1 MSSFAPSAVERCA
14 MACGRHPRAAV
25 HRGFCAACL
34 LEGAMVD
41 RPQERTAEAKPLTLQ
56 VPLGET
62 PSTCVF
68 LVKSEGPP
76 ARLLRLKIWRRQA
89 DPGFLA
95 RFHRLQQELDVWAS
109 HDVDRPIA
117 ARLDATGC
125 PSVLTEFSRGVPI
138 LDRVRSGRLASHEA
152 IARLAPLIALAGR
165 AHKRGLAHGSIVA
178 GNVIIDP
185 DSGRARLLDFGLTP
199 LMSAK
204 EERVALAS
212 ADLAGFA
219 ALTQTLRTALIP
231 SDSTR
236 GL

>member
-1 MSSFAPSAVERCA
+1 MT
-14 MACGRHPRAAV
+14 CGRHPRAAI

-34 LEGAMVD
+34 LEDAIVD
-41 RPQERTAEAKPLTLQ
+41 VPQERSADEKRLMLQ
-56 VPLGET
+56 LALGKT
-62 PSTCVF
+62 TSTCVF

-89 DPGFLA
+89 GSGFLV
-95 RFHRLQQELDVWAS
+95 RFDRLQRALDAWAAQ
-109 HDVDRPIA
+109 DVDRPLA

-138 LDRVRSGRLASHEA
+138 LDRVRSGRLDPHEA
-152 IARLAPLIALAGR
+152 VDRLAPLIALTER
-165 AHKRGLAHGSIVA
+165 AHGHGLAHGSIVP
-178 GNVIIDP
+178 GNVIVDTN
-185 DSGRARLLDFGLTP
+185 SGRARLLDFGLTP
-199 LMSAK
+199 LMSAA
-204 EERVALAS
+204 EDRVALAA

-219 ALTQTLRTALIP
+219 ALAHLLQTVRIQ